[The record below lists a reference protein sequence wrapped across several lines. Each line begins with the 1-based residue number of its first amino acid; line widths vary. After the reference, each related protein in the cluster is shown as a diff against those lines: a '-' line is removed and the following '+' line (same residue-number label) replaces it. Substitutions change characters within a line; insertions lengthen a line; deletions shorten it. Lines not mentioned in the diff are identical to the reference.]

1 MSCCGSQRAAL
12 RQAAVNGGGGAPAA
26 YQTGALEFEYYGS
39 GTLRIVGPLTGAIV
53 RQRWEFLPASFS
65 RNCPRLSDNLS
76 SRTIWSTCCGR
87 PK

>member
-39 GTLRIVGPLTGAIV
+39 GTLRIVGPLTGAIYNFAGNGARAVIQAADAPSLAMYSGLRPV
-53 RQRWEFLPASFS
+53 R
-65 RNCPRLSDNLS
+65 
-76 SRTIWSTCCGR
+76 
-87 PK
+87 